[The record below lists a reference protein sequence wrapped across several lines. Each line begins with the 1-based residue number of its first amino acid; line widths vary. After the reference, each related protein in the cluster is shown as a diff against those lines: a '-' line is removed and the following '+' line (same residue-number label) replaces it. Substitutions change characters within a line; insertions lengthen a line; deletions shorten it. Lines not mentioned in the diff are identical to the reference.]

1 VRLARDN
8 RVDANQGEIIKALE
22 QAMCSVEILDNGD
35 GVPDLLVGRQTPD
48 GRRCYLLEV
57 KSEKGKLTDDQEEW
71 HLAWRGHKSVVRSVD
86 EALAAV
92 GISVAIRTQT

>member
-35 GVPDLLVGRQTPD
+35 GIPDLLVGRMT
-48 GRRCYLLEV
+48 RRGPRNWLMEV
-57 KSEKGKLTDDQEEW
+57 KSEKGKLTPDQVTW
-71 HLAWRGHKSVVRSVD
+71 HRDWRGQKCVVRSAD
-86 EALAAV
+86 EALMVV